1 MTLDDALR
9 ILRERY
15 GDWRSYVSEAGTLIF
30 VVNAE
35 PELRAIPSVP
45 LPKLGIGLLAREVKE
60 LAQGR
65 VTVEA
70 LVRRKNPELFQRA

>member
-9 ILRERY
+9 TLKERY
-15 GDWRSYVSEAGTLIF
+15 GLGESYVSEAGTQIF

-45 LPKLGIGLLAREVKE
+45 LPTLGIGLLAREVKE
-60 LAQGR
+60 LAQGH

-70 LVRRKNPELFQRA
+70 LVRRKNPELFHLA